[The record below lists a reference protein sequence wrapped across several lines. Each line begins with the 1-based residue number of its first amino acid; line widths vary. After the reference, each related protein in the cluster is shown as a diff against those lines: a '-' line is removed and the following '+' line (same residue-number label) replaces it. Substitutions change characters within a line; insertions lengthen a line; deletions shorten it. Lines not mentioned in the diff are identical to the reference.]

1 MAFWIYVYVPWFTW
15 NGILQLHDHK
25 NPKAEVIQLIQ
36 SRVKINFTSQQSGL
50 VQARLLIKEG
60 NDSKDQSICFFLVRK
75 PTLQSNKWLQIW
87 LLSPGSHFVASAENL
102 ATTNA
107 THILHSDQ
115 NHSGSFFIHD
125 LVIRNAL
132 VVRKNGSEKVWLF
145 QDTWDV
151 HGRTRQRFEA
161 MT

>member
-1 MAFWIYVYVPWFTW
+1 MIRKTNQFGFSWSESRPYKAP
-15 NGILQLHDHK
+15 NG
-25 NPKAEVIQLIQ
+25 
-36 SRVKINFTSQQSGL
+36 S
-50 VQARLLIKEG
+50 
-60 NDSKDQSICFFLVRK
+60 
-75 PTLQSNKWLQIW
+75 KWLQIW
-87 LLSPGSHFVASAENL
+87 FLSPGSHFVASAENL

-115 NHSGSFFIHD
+115 NHSGSFYIRV

-151 HGRTRQRFEA
+151 HGRTRQQDSKQWLNANEIPSLLPSKIHTWKTDEQNKTKPWYMAQHRLWLCLNQHNG
-161 MT
+161 TQCRSTSL